1 MMSLIRHGFMRG
13 LGVMSHAGVGMLVP
27 LGDLALRAIGHH
39 ALRWAGRLLGVC
51 PFDGR
56 FGMLAARRCLSV
68 CLSDASC
75 PPVDLV
81 SYRFVACSLPATKV
95 RSDPDFEL
103 GMPTAPMLAAAK
115 RAVFERYAGV
125 HVCARGR
132 AWVCACAHMPAC
144 ARPCG
149 CRGTSSEPTSKGS
162 WV

>member
-56 FGMLAARRCLSV
+56 FGMV
-68 CLSDASC
+68 ASLC
-75 PPVDLV
+75 IRPRIA
-81 SYRFVACSLPATKV
+81 SSHVACTKV

-125 HVCARGR
+125 HVCARAR
-132 AWVCACAHMPAC
+132 AYARLRAYAWVCACARAC
-144 ARPCG
+144 MCSRTRAR
-149 CRGTSSEPTSKGS
+149 E
-162 WV
+162 